1 MSLPFPSPT
10 DELALS
16 GPEHEQMHMFDNGTA
31 GLVVGCVGPQR
42 CHARCELGVRQSRK
56 KGIRPQG
63 QLVRE
68 VLPTRRNRVPDKLV
82 GLKAEA
88 GTLKQREYFVAGRQL
103 GLNDRLESAK
113 EACLRIEAVACGVAN
128 DQASLSPQHAT
139 AFASR
144 ARSVGEVMQRHRHED
159 EVG

>member
-10 DELALS
+10 EEVALS
-16 GPEHEQMHMFDNGTA
+16 DPEHEQMYMFDNGTA
-31 GLVVGCVGPQR
+31 GRMVSGVGPQR

-56 KGIRPQG
+56 KGIRAQS
-63 QLVRE
+63 QLVRA
-68 VLPTRRNRVPDKLV
+68 VLPTR
-82 GLKAEA
+82 
-88 GTLKQREYFVAGRQL
+88 
-103 GLNDRLESAK
+103 NDRLESAK

-139 AFASR
+139 AFPSR
-144 ARSVGEVMQRHRHED
+144 ARSVGEVMQRHGHED